1 MDLDKYLDT
10 DLKGRH
16 DTQRDDIQHKNTQH
30 GHYQHNTKET
40 RQSA

>member
-16 DTQRDDIQHKNTQH
+16 DTQHDDIQLNHTQQGDLKYDSQH
-30 GHYQHNTKET
+30 GD
-40 RQSA
+40 S